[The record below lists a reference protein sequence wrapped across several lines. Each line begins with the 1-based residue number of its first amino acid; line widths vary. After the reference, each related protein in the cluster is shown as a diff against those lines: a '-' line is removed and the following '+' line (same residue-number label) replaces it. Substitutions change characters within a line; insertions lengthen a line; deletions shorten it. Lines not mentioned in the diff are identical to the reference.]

1 MLAIAAPVQSGAA
14 KPLHAINGG
23 AIRTHPDQD
32 PLALDV
38 DVSDGQLA
46 GERHFGGKLASRA
59 KQESRC

>member
-1 MLAIAAPVQSGAA
+1 MLATAAPIQSGAA
-14 KPLHAINGG
+14 KPLHANGG

-46 GERHFGGKLASRA
+46 RERHFGGKLASRA